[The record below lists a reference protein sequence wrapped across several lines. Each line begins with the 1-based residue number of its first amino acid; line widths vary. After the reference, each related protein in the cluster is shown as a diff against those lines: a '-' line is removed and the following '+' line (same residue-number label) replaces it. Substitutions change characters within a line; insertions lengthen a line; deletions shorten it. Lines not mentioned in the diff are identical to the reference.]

1 MGVSYVRVDPV
12 GVVQVMRRLG
22 LVSLGLGL
30 LLATYLV
37 PTRSLWEWAAV
48 ETLALTLVPLAAS
61 AALGFGPGDLGLRLG
76 EWRRSVRWAA
86 IMLVAAAPVMLYA
99 STLPE
104 FRAYYPIWPPARE
117 SVPHL
122 FLLWALLLVLMLN
135 VEFFF
140 RGFLLF
146 HLEPVAG
153 RLAVVLQALPYALV
167 HLGKPSLEI
176 PYSLFVGIVFGLV
189 ALRTR
194 SILPSVLT
202 HWLGAVLFDALVLL
216 GPKF

>member
-1 MGVSYVRVDPV
+1 
-12 GVVQVMRRLG
+12 MRRLG
-22 LVSLGLGL
+22 LVALGLGL

-48 ETLALTLVPLAAS
+48 ETLALTLVPLLAS
-61 AALGFGPGDLGLRLG
+61 WALGFGPGDLGLTLK

-86 IMLVAAAPVMLYA
+86 IMLAAAAPVMLYA
-99 STLPE
+99 SYLPE
-104 FRAYYPIWPPARE
+104 FRTYYPIWAPARE
-117 SVPHL
+117 SILHL

-153 RLAVVLQALPYALV
+153 HLAVVLQALPYALV

-194 SILPSVLT
+194 SVLAPLIT